1 MKDSGLYLVHVRE
14 CLIKINSYLP
24 NGKADFMENQIVFFL
39 WERLA
44 MMLEVDRQVSL
55 AFYQRLQKVVAVLEM
70 KVFGSRA
77 RGDATFDSDLDVFI
91 KVDTMDRSVRK
102 KIIDV
107 AWEVGFEHDRVIST
121 FIVTEQQLKT
131 GAVGASP
138 LMAKIT
144 QEGIKI

>member
-1 MKDSGLYLVHVRE
+1 
-14 CLIKINSYLP
+14 
-24 NGKADFMENQIVFFL
+24 
-39 WERLA
+39 

-55 AFYQRLQKVVAVLEM
+55 AFYQRLQKVVTVLEM

-77 RGDATFDSDLDVFI
+77 RGDATNESDLDVFI
-91 KVDTMDRSVRK
+91 KVDRMDRFLRK
-102 KIIDV
+102 KIIDL
-107 AWEVGFEHDRVIST
+107 AWEVGFEYDLVIST

-138 LMAKIT
+138 LIAKIA

>member
-1 MKDSGLYLVHVRE
+1 
-14 CLIKINSYLP
+14 
-24 NGKADFMENQIVFFL
+24 
-39 WERLA
+39 

-77 RGDATFDSDLDVFI
+77 RGDATIESDLDVFI

-107 AWEVGFEHDRVIST
+107 AWEVGFEYDRVIST
-121 FIVTEQQLKT
+121 VIETEQQLKT
-131 GAVGASP
+131 GAVGARP